1 MGFCFIFGTL
11 IYTSLRGL
19 KLMENPFNALTET
32 SVNRPK
38 TTIAVIL
45 VFTIGLASMAQF
57 INFDN
62 SEDAFYPQNDTTE
75 LLYEIEDRYQASLDF
90 IRVIDEIEQGD
101 MKTESAWKQ
110 FALIEANLSTDETF
124 LPYHEPLFGGKA
136 TSGPAS
142 SALFWLNTQDP
153 ITTQDWRDSLAIHLA
168 NVTVADEDN
177 FSAAMND
184 LASAIGMIPSPRGP
198 TAQELIDWQPGEVN
212 SWQLRMDNN
221 LSIAAELGALQ
232 GQIQGLVSA
241 RSSPNETGLVAA
253 TIGPLQ
259 GTIGTYLGLQNI
271 DHRGNIVSTMPAE
284 DKNDPWA
291 SDGPVLISLVIS
303 TEASNYDDAE
313 IIGDVQELVTEWSES
328 SLEEI
333 KTTTDDDELR
343 IFTFSAFSYQQ
354 SANIGKE
361 IGILTSLAL
370 LFLTVILYIKF
381 RSKRDTAYVI
391 GLTVLAILAT
401 YGAAGV
407 FRLTFNAAM
416 NSIPILL
423 LAIGVDYGIHVV
435 TRIREV
441 MQDIERDDPQ
451 GRITLKDFEPEVRL
465 KAIRSGA
472 ILTSAALVIAIF
484 TDMVGFLSFRLSSQM
499 FLVNFGTVIALGLF
513 AIYVLSI
520 SLLPALM
527 TMFPSKALPL
537 AKSGAMNET
546 ELTRKIGSM
555 AQEKPLYVIIVT
567 ALLSLPM
574 LYGMST
580 LEVGFDTQGQFDD
593 SLEVVQD
600 FLMLAEE
607 FQSSPTPLYV
617 VLEGEIVSQEGFEAY
632 NIAIATLQETDGV
645 TGVPTGLW
653 DTLETSRTSN
663 PELDGLMANLSSGTD
678 GYQSL
683 KTYLLND
690 LAGRNITD
698 SLLYTDGQQTI
709 LSFQAS
715 TLDWKDTVDFETG
728 LTDALATSAA
738 SANGTYTMELSG
750 RALILAQIS
759 ADVAVSAVT
768 STAIVAG
775 TILIVLIMIQLIRT
789 GDLFQSV
796 QRGVVTWIP
805 LIMVVLWVYG
815 IMGLAGYQLNSQ
827 TVTIGALALGLG
839 VDYAVH
845 YVIRLEEEA
854 ELHPEKDIAEWTSKT
869 TATTGRAMFG
879 AALSTA
885 GGFAILNFS
894 GLLPLRLFG
903 QVFIVAIS
911 LAMISSVTLLPAL
924 YGPFLRKDAKN
935 RLKHHESE

>member
-1 MGFCFIFGTL
+1 MQ
-11 IYTSLRGL
+11 
-19 KLMENPFNALTET
+19 NPFNALTET
-32 SVNRPK
+32 SVIRPK

-45 VFTIGLASMAQF
+45 VFTLGLASMAQF

-62 SEDAFYPQNDTTE
+62 SQDAFYPQNDTTE

-90 IRVIDEIEQGD
+90 IRIIDEIEAGD

-124 LPYHEPLFGGKA
+124 LAYHEPLFGGKA
-136 TSGPAS
+136 TSGPAG

-153 ITTQDWRDSLAIHLA
+153 VTTQEWRDALGIHLA
-168 NVTVADEDN
+168 NVTVADENN
-177 FSAAMND
+177 FTAALND
-184 LASAIGMIPSPRGP
+184 LAAVIATIPSPRGP

-212 SWQLRMDNN
+212 AWQLRMDDN
-221 LSIAAELGALQ
+221 LSIEAELGTLQ
-232 GQIQGLVSA
+232 GQIQGLISA
-241 RSSPNETGLVAA
+241 RTSPNEAGLVAA
-253 TIGPLQ
+253 TTGPLQ
-259 GTIGTYLGLQNI
+259 GIIGTYLGLQNI
-271 DHRGNIVSTMPAE
+271 NHRGNIVSTMPAE
-284 DKNDPWA
+284 DKEEPWE

-303 TEASNYDDAE
+303 TEPSNYENAE
-313 IIGDVQELVTEWSES
+313 IIGDVQTLVTEWSEG
-328 SLEEI
+328 SLEDIQES
-333 KTTTDDDELR
+333 TGDNELR
-343 IFTFSAFSYQQ
+343 VFTFSAFSYQQ

-370 LFLTVILYIKF
+370 LFLTVILYLKF
-381 RSKRDTAYVI
+381 RSGRDTAYVI

-441 MQDIERDDPQ
+441 MQDIERDDPK
-451 GRITLKDFEPEVRL
+451 GRITLADFEPEVRL

-513 AIYVLSI
+513 SIYVLSI
-520 SLLPALM
+520 TLLPALM

-546 ELTRKIGSM
+546 KLTRRIGEM
-555 AQEKPLYVIIVT
+555 AQDKPLYVIIVT

-600 FLMLAEE
+600 FLMIAEE

-617 VLEGEIVSQEGFEAY
+617 VLEGDIVSPQGFEAY
-632 NIAIATLQETDGV
+632 NIAITTLQETDGV

-653 DTLETSRTSN
+653 DTLETSRTTN
-663 PELDGLMANLSSGTD
+663 VDLDTLMANLSSD
-678 GYQSL
+678 SASYQSL
-683 KTYLLND
+683 KTYLLED
-690 LAGRNITD
+690 ATGRNITD
-698 SLLYTDGQQTI
+698 SLLYTNGEQTI
-709 LSFQAS
+709 LSFQAN
-715 TLDWKDTVDFETG
+715 TLDWKDTVEFETS
-728 LTDALATSAA
+728 LSNALAESAE
-738 SANGTYTMELSG
+738 SADGFYTMELSG

-775 TILIVLIMIQLIRT
+775 TILIVLIIIQMVRT
-789 GDLFQSV
+789 GDILQSV

-924 YGPFLRKDAKN
+924 YGPFLRRDAQHH
-935 RLKHHESE
+935 LKHYENE

>member
-1 MGFCFIFGTL
+1 MQ
-11 IYTSLRGL
+11 
-19 KLMENPFNALTET
+19 NPFNALTET
-32 SVNRPK
+32 SVTRPK
-38 TTIAVIL
+38 TTVAVIL
-45 VFTIGLASMAQF
+45 VLTLALASMAQF

-110 FALIEANLSTDETF
+110 FAMIEANLSTDETF

-136 TSGPAS
+136 TSGPAG
-142 SALFWLNTQDP
+142 SAVFWLNTQDP
-153 ITTQDWRDSLAIHLA
+153 VTSQEWRDTLSNQLA
-168 NVTVADEDN
+168 NATVADEDN
-177 FSAAMND
+177 FTAALND
-184 LASAIGMIPSPRGP
+184 LAAAIAMIPSPRGP

-212 SWQLRMDNN
+212 SWQLRMDDN
-221 LSIAAELGALQ
+221 LSIAAELGILQ
-232 GQIQGLVSA
+232 GQIQELISA
-241 RSSPNETGLVAA
+241 RTSPNEIGPVAA
-253 TIGPLQ
+253 TTGPLQ
-259 GTIGTYLGLQNI
+259 GVIGTYIGLQNI

-284 DKNDPWA
+284 DKNEPWE

-303 TEASNYDDAE
+303 TEASNYEDAE
-313 IIGDVQELVTEWSES
+313 IIGDVQELVTEWSEN
-328 SLEEI
+328 SLQDI
-333 KTTTDDDELR
+333 KDSTGDDELR
-343 IFTFSAFSYQQ
+343 VFTFSAFSYQQ

-370 LFLTVILYIKF
+370 VFLTVILYIKF
-381 RSKRDTAYVI
+381 RSGRDTAYVI

-407 FRLTFNAAM
+407 FKLTFNAAM

-441 MQDIERDDPQ
+441 MQDIERDNPQ
-451 GRITLKDFEPEVRL
+451 GRMTLADFEPEVRL

-527 TMFPSKALPL
+527 TMFPSKSLPL

-546 ELTRKIGSM
+546 KLTRRIGEM
-555 AQEKPLYVIIVT
+555 AQDKPLYVIIVT

-600 FLMLAEE
+600 FLMIAEE

-617 VLEGEIVSQEGFEAY
+617 VLEGEILSPQGFEAY

-645 TGVPTGLW
+645 SGVPTGLW
-653 DTLETSRTSN
+653 DTLDTSRASN
-663 PELDGLMANLSSGTD
+663 GELDGLMANLSSNGE

-690 LAGRNITD
+690 STGRNITD
-698 SLLYTDGQQTI
+698 SLLYSDGQQTI

-728 LTDALATSAA
+728 LSNALEESAS
-738 SANGTYTMELSG
+738 SANGSYSMELSG

-775 TILIVLIMIQLIRT
+775 TILIVLIIIQFIRT
-789 GDLFQSV
+789 NDIIQSV

-854 ELHPEKDIAEWTSKT
+854 EMHPEKDIAEWTSKT

-924 YGPFLRKDAKN
+924 YGPFLRRDAKN
-935 RLKHHESE
+935 HLKHHENK

>member
-1 MGFCFIFGTL
+1 MQ
-11 IYTSLRGL
+11 
-19 KLMENPFNALTET
+19 NPFNALTET
-32 SVNRPK
+32 SVARPK
-38 TTIAVIL
+38 TTVAVIL
-45 VFTIGLASMAQF
+45 VLTLALASMAQF

-110 FALIEANLSTDETF
+110 FAMIEANLSTDETF

-136 TSGPAS
+136 TSGPAG
-142 SALFWLNTQDP
+142 SAVFWLNTQDP
-153 ITTQDWRDSLAIHLA
+153 VTTQEWRDTLSNQLA
-168 NVTVADEDN
+168 NATFADEEN
-177 FSAAMND
+177 FTAALND
-184 LASAIGMIPSPRGP
+184 LATAIAMIPTPRGP

-212 SWQLRMDNN
+212 SWQLRMDEN
-221 LSIAAELGALQ
+221 LSIETELGVLQ
-232 GQIQGLVSA
+232 GQIQGLISA
-241 RSSPNETGLVAA
+241 RTSPNEIGPVAA
-253 TIGPLQ
+253 TTGPLQ
-259 GTIGTYLGLQNI
+259 GVIGTYIGLQNI

-284 DKNDPWA
+284 DKNEPWE

-303 TEASNYDDAE
+303 TEASNYEDAE
-313 IIGDVQELVTEWSES
+313 IIGDVQELVTEWSEN
-328 SLEEI
+328 SLQDI
-333 KTTTDDDELR
+333 KDSTGDDELR
-343 IFTFSAFSYQQ
+343 VFTFSAFSFQQ

-361 IGILTSLAL
+361 IGMLTSLAL
-370 LFLTVILYIKF
+370 VFLTVILYIKF

-407 FRLTFNAAM
+407 FKLTFNAAM

-441 MQDIERDDPQ
+441 MQDIERDNPQ
-451 GRITLKDFEPEVRL
+451 GRMTLADFEPEVRL

-527 TMFPSKALPL
+527 TMFPSKSLSL

-546 ELTRKIGSM
+546 KLTRRIGDM
-555 AQEKPLYVIIVT
+555 AQDKPLYVIIVT

-600 FLMLAEE
+600 FLMIAEE

-617 VLEGEIVSQEGFEAY
+617 VLEGEILSPQGFEAY

-645 TGVPTGLW
+645 SGVPTGLW
-653 DTLETSRTSN
+653 DTLDTSRASN
-663 PELDGLMANLSSGTD
+663 GELDGLMANLSSDGE

-690 LAGRNITD
+690 PTGRNITD
-698 SLLYTDGQQTI
+698 SLLYSDGQQTI

-728 LTDALATSAA
+728 LSEALEESAS
-738 SANGTYTMELSG
+738 SANGSYSMELSG

-759 ADVAVSAVT
+759 ADVAFSAVT

-775 TILIVLIMIQLIRT
+775 TILIVLIIIQFIRT
-789 GDLFQSV
+789 NDIMQSV
-796 QRGVVTWIP
+796 QRGLVTWIP

-854 ELHPEKDIAEWTSKT
+854 EMHPEKDIAEWTSKT

-924 YGPFLRKDAKN
+924 YGPFLRRDAKN
-935 RLKHHESE
+935 HLKHHENE

>member
-1 MGFCFIFGTL
+1 
-11 IYTSLRGL
+11 
-19 KLMENPFNALTET
+19 MENPFNSLTQL
-32 SVNRPK
+32 SVTRPK

-45 VFTIGLASMAQF
+45 AVVITLAPMLIF
-57 INFDN
+57 INRDN

-90 IRVIDEIEQGD
+90 IRIIDEIEQDD
-101 MKTESAWKQ
+101 MKTATAWKQ
-110 FALIEANLSTDETF
+110 FALIEANLTTDETF

-136 TSGPAS
+136 TSGPAG
-142 SALFWLNTQDP
+142 SALFWINTQDP
-153 ITTQDWRDSLAIHLA
+153 VTTQEWRDSLSAQLTNA
-168 NVTVADEDN
+168 TLADEDN
-177 FSAAMND
+177 FTAALED
-184 LASAIGMIPSPRGP
+184 LSTAIAMIPSPRGP

-212 SWQLRMDNN
+212 SWLQRMDDNM
-221 LSIAAELGALQ
+221 SISEELGALQ
-232 GQIQGLVSA
+232 GQIQGLIST
-241 RSSPNETGLVAA
+241 RTSPSEIGPVAA
-253 TIGPLQ
+253 ITGPLQ

-271 DHRGNIVSTMPAE
+271 DHRGNIISTMPAE
-284 DKNDPWA
+284 DKNDPWS

-303 TEASNYDDAE
+303 TEPSNYENAK
-313 IIGDVQELVTEWSES
+313 IIGEVQELITEWSEG
-328 SLEEI
+328 SLQDI
-333 KTTTDDDELR
+333 KNSTGDKELR
-343 IFTFSAFSYQQ
+343 VFTFSAFSYQQ

-370 LFLTVILYIKF
+370 IFLTVILYVKF

-441 MQDIERDDPQ
+441 MQEIERDDPK
-451 GRITLKDFEPEVRL
+451 GRITLADFEPEARL

-527 TMFPSKALPL
+527 TVFPSKELPL
-537 AKSGAMNET
+537 AKSGAMDET
-546 ELTRKIGSM
+546 NLTRKLGDM
-555 AQEKPLYVIIVT
+555 AQNKPLYVVIVT

-574 LYGMST
+574 IYGMST

-593 SLEVVQD
+593 SLPVVQD
-600 FLMLAEE
+600 FLMIAEE

-617 VLEGEIVSQEGFEAY
+617 VLEGDIVSPQGFEAY
-632 NIAIATLQETDGV
+632 NIAITTLQETDGV

-653 DTLETSRTSN
+653 DTLETSRTTN
-663 PELDGLMANLSSGTD
+663 VDLDTLMANLSSD
-678 GYQSL
+678 SASYQSL
-683 KTYLLND
+683 KTYLLED
-690 LAGRNITD
+690 ATGRNITD
-698 SLLYTDGQQTI
+698 SLLYTNGEQTI
-709 LSFQAS
+709 LSFQAN
-715 TLDWKDTVDFETG
+715 TLDWKDTVEFETS
-728 LTDALATSAA
+728 LSDALAESAE
-738 SANGTYTMELSG
+738 SADGFYTMELSG

-768 STAIVAG
+768 STVIVAG
-775 TILIVLIMIQLIRT
+775 TILVVLIIIQFTRT
-789 GDLFQSV
+789 GDIFQSV

-924 YGPFLRKDAKN
+924 YGPFLRRDAKHH
-935 RLKHHESE
+935 LKHHESE